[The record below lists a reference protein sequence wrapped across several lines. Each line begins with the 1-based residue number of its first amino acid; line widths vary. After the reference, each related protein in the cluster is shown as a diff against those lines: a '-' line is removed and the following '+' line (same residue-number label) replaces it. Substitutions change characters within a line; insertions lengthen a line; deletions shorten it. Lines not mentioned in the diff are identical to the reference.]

1 MNEIALQML
10 FGDRAKYV
18 LLISGVCFSAILIA
32 QGLAMFFGILGFSYA
47 TVDNIRAPLWIVD
60 PMVEQVGDNQ
70 PLRDT
75 DVDRV
80 RSVDGVAWAAP
91 LFIGMAQARVLGSGN
106 TKPVTLVGLDPATLV
121 GAPTRVLSG
130 SILDLRRS
138 QSVVLDEEVAARL
151 SRDRKRPLK
160 VGAVFEM
167 NDRRAEVVAI
177 VKAKQGMGGAAYV
190 FTTWDRAREYSPSQR
205 KMLTHVL
212 AAPQAGR
219 TATDVALEITRS
231 TGLKAITEQQFKD
244 MNVHWMITNSPIPFV
259 VGLMVGIGF
268 LVGIVIAGQTFYS
281 FVLENTRYLGA
292 LKAMGAS
299 NWLLARMTLLQALV
313 VGFVG
318 YGIGMGLL
326 SLFFRSLPEGRAPL
340 VMQWPIAW
348 IVFAAVM
355 VIILF
360 ACALGIRRVVRIE
373 PAIVFR

>member
-1 MNEIALQML
+1 
-10 FGDRAKYV
+10 
-18 LLISGVCFSAILIA
+18 
-32 QGLAMFFGILGFSYA
+32 
-47 TVDNIRAPLWIVD
+47 
-60 PMVEQVGDNQ
+60 
-70 PLRDT
+70 
-75 DVDRV
+75 
-80 RSVDGVAWAAP
+80 
-91 LFIGMAQARVLGSGN
+91 
-106 TKPVTLVGLDPATLV
+106 
-121 GAPTRVLSG
+121 
-130 SILDLRRS
+130 
-138 QSVVLDEEVAARL
+138 
-151 SRDRKRPLK
+151 
-160 VGAVFEM
+160 
-167 NDRRAEVVAI
+167 
-177 VKAKQGMGGAAYV
+177 
-190 FTTWDRAREYSPSQR
+190 
-205 KMLTHVL
+205 MLTHVL

-340 VMQWPIAW
+340 IMQWQIVW

-355 VIILF
+355 IIILF